1 MEDDNSPDG
10 VGSQRSGMKEHDS
23 RVDVATVVDAVRP
36 LQVRASQIQSQ
47 AVKDQESRVQRWE
60 HSEKPVLRDHAMGL
74 KETMQL
80 LAKEEVVL
88 KQRVSDL
95 ETSTVRNHP
104 GTSTGFNVIRSRV
117 DSCGKPL
124 ETESLKKERDRL
136 LAALRKFDAEI
147 ASAKAEIATYG
158 EWTKLVAMQ
167 DTKRVYHDEIN
178 LIEVELLG
186 REHYER
192 MERDRQ
198 RAEET
203 GLAQLQRLQEN
214 MLQTRLKYNKAKHRY
229 YFPEEKGFN
238 ITFGGGGIFGACKDI
253 CISEIHGNLK
263 IVAEPGEF
271 GSKGPI
277 TPARVIVTFQAAT
290 KPENGKMQPEK
301 SPSRKPQ
308 NNDAGENQHAE
319 QPVKSSM
326 EESLHTSD
334 TPIEANS
341 QIDRQED
348 ALPKRFGKNEEK
360 VSNPPPR
367 GFAKRFLNRLGRK
380 KEKYQG
386 RDPSRLEPLPE
397 DSQVDLPKR
406 SLARKL
412 LSRRAGRS
420 SKKHHSSV
428 DLDRL
433 TFGGNN
439 LDSANSSV
447 GMSSVCDDESLRDSV
462 DFDSKSDIEPCDQG
476 QDEALASAGSDIAE
490 HPESPL
496 TREVLEKAANM
507 NISVAEGSLTENR
520 KSPRPVSKSFRIS
533 SARTM
538 SKGSWLL
545 DSVGSESYGAF
556 DDDGSVVEVDDP
568 DIDGEDISEG
578 ERAIGGMQGVYCN
591 GRLSGFELI
600 GEKGSKVPNLT
611 IGKADVSATVFV
623 RFVFE
628 YDKDYGWRPGQKPED
643 KPKFHVEKLRY
654 SIEGNNVPMPPTL
667 IKHILRVA
675 IPGLIQRRLLAL
687 LPKELGEY
695 VQTARRGFTFE
706 ADVGLVGPPLAVL
719 DADIGFEI
727 TGPAKSAKEAKKQQ
741 AKFEAAKEARTLLG
755 LNLPQAQILS
765 ELFDGKLAIMQPPR
779 TASISNLISFKA
791 KYDAHPKLFQ
801 QLCTVINAAYHMVA
815 NTFDAVV
822 TAIHDF
828 TQRTIEEL
836 VVKGP
841 LSDSHATLESM
852 KESIAE
858 DLDVL
863 HAWHVFA
870 LRELDHFKSKFKTA
884 GGTVLLAADRN
895 GVVAGIENSHYE
907 GPLRLRLPVSLK
919 PDQDGA
925 ISFDLPLPS
934 PSGSLGVFMDNFK
947 GLTVPCHL
955 RPPVQAIN
963 WVQLSPDSAVNEN
976 MSSRIASAIG
986 IIQEVLKEL
995 EHIIVKDNMYQDD
1008 EDPRKALTQPRTMVG
1023 DRLGRMIVN
1032 RLKVKVR
1039 LDERRIGEIMSGL
1052 DSKTLGSTEAFI
1064 STAGRIISHLGDV
1077 MNFGLVP
1084 SASTDL
1090 VLPSDAPTPP
1100 EKYLLHL
1107 ESSDISRLR
1116 ADVQSLGF
1124 QSAITPG
1131 GAVRLIHALMRAAG
1145 IAFLGKSSEE
1155 LLELRHKME
1164 GWYSLLTRDA
1174 LNLSMCIDTEGEVMD
1189 GVFIASFRG
1198 TAEDG
1203 AVRATSPLIVTN
1215 ELDLVPLG
1223 KAMRGDPPEN
1233 TPEKS

>member
-1 MEDDNSPDG
+1 M
-10 VGSQRSGMKEHDS
+10 
-23 RVDVATVVDAVRP
+23 
-36 LQVRASQIQSQ
+36 
-47 AVKDQESRVQRWE
+47 
-60 HSEKPVLRDHAMGL
+60 
-74 KETMQL
+74 
-80 LAKEEVVL
+80 
-88 KQRVSDL
+88 
-95 ETSTVRNHP
+95 
-104 GTSTGFNVIRSRV
+104 
-117 DSCGKPL
+117 
-124 ETESLKKERDRL
+124 
-136 LAALRKFDAEI
+136 
-147 ASAKAEIATYG
+147 
-158 EWTKLVAMQ
+158 
-167 DTKRVYHDEIN
+167 
-178 LIEVELLG
+178 LG

-203 GLAQLQRLQEN
+203 GLAELQRLQEN

-277 TPARVIVTFQAAT
+277 TPARVVVTFQAAT
-290 KPENGKMQPEK
+290 KPENAKAQPEK
-301 SPSRKPQ
+301 SPSRKPRAS
-308 NNDAGENQHAE
+308 DVDENRHAE
-319 QPVKSSM
+319 QPMKSSM
-326 EESLHTSD
+326 EESLQASD
-334 TPIEANS
+334 AAMGAES
-341 QIDRQED
+341 QIDRQKD
-348 ALPKRFGKNEEK
+348 ILQKRVEENL
-360 VSNPPPR
+360 SNPPPR

-420 SKKHHSSV
+420 SKKHQSSV

-433 TFGGNN
+433 TFGGNK
-439 LDSANSSV
+439 LASANSSV
-447 GMSSVCDDESLRDSV
+447 GMSSVCDDESLGDSV
-462 DFDSKSDIEPCDQG
+462 EFDSKSDIEPSDQEG
-476 QDEALASAGSDIAE
+476 DEVSDLGSDIAE

-507 NISVAEGSLTENR
+507 SISLEEGALADSR

-545 DSVGSESYGAF
+545 DSAGSESYGAF

-568 DIDGEDISEG
+568 DIAGEDISEG

-706 ADVGLVGPPLAVL
+706 SDVGLVGPPLAVL
-719 DADIGFEI
+719 DTDIGFEI

-741 AKFEAAKEARTLLG
+741 AKFEAAKEARILLG
-755 LNLPQAQILS
+755 LSLPQAQILS
-765 ELFDGKLAIMQPPR
+765 ELFGGKLAIMQPPR

-801 QLCTVINAAYHMVA
+801 QLCTVINAAYHMIA
-815 NTFDAVV
+815 KTFGQAEVSNFSFLEFMDVVVSKVRKKPAKARVVVKNLDISVNADAVV

-852 KESIAE
+852 KESITE

-934 PSGSLGVFMDNFK
+934 PSGSLGVVSSF
-947 GLTVPCHL
+947 LI
-955 RPPVQAIN
+955 AI
-963 WVQLSPDSAVNEN
+963 WECL
-976 MSSRIASAIG
+976 
-986 IIQEVLKEL
+986 
-995 EHIIVKDNMYQDD
+995 
-1008 EDPRKALTQPRTMVG
+1008 
-1023 DRLGRMIVN
+1023 
-1032 RLKVKVR
+1032 
-1039 LDERRIGEIMSGL
+1039 
-1052 DSKTLGSTEAFI
+1052 I
-1064 STAGRIISHLGDV
+1064 SL
-1077 MNFGLVP
+1077 
-1084 SASTDL
+1084 
-1090 VLPSDAPTPP
+1090 
-1100 EKYLLHL
+1100 
-1107 ESSDISRLR
+1107 
-1116 ADVQSLGF
+1116 
-1124 QSAITPG
+1124 
-1131 GAVRLIHALMRAAG
+1131 LIHC
-1145 IAFLGKSSEE
+1145 
-1155 LLELRHKME
+1155 
-1164 GWYSLLTRDA
+1164 
-1174 LNLSMCIDTEGEVMD
+1174 LNM
-1189 GVFIASFRG
+1189 
-1198 TAEDG
+1198 
-1203 AVRATSPLIVTN
+1203 TSVILFVH
-1215 ELDLVPLG
+1215 VVYG
-1223 KAMRGDPPEN
+1223 
-1233 TPEKS
+1233 